1 MQTNHAYASP
11 NTHENRALIVAHDP
25 RIQATSRHTLQHA
38 RWHVDTCH
46 NFGQFQALPRQH
58 GWPLVVVADDDQG
71 LPEQIL
77 HSFQADI
84 VSERTY
90 VAVLAHA
97 PSLAQAT
104 RLLQLHAFD
113 YWLPPLEPTQLLT
126 LATQVG
132 RLTSFRPTLPT
143 STVAAPTTAE
153 HALIGQSAAM
163 IGLLK
168 QLVRL
173 APARNLRLFLTGE
186 TGTGKEVIARKIHE
200 LSGCTGPFLAVN
212 CAATVESLLE
222 SELFGHEKGAF
233 TGALQLKQGLWELAE
248 NGTLFLDEIT
258 EAAPSVQAKLLRALQ
273 ENVIRRVGSNR
284 EIKVN
289 ARVIAAS
296 NRILETAVA
305 EKTFR
310 EDLFYRLGQVLRIPP
325 LRERLDDIPL
335 LAQHFCQR
343 AVPHCIIAPEAMNL
357 LCSWPWPGNVR
368 ELESVM
374 LKLANLSGSVIL
386 PEHVLEQIQPSR
398 VLPPWMSL
406 PFLSALSSISDEQ
419 YPSVHTLRNWYVA
432 TLTFQ
437 GYSQAEI
444 ARRLAL
450 DPRTVAHA
458 WQEAQEQ
465 FPCDELLRPAPTE

>member
-1 MQTNHAYASP
+1 MQYPQSVT
-11 NTHENRALIVAHDP
+11 THNQPYNYEHRALIVAGDAGL
-25 RIQATSRHTLQHA
+25 RATSRNTLQHA
-38 RWHVDTCH
+38 RWHVDACH
-46 NFGQFQALPRQH
+46 SFNQFQALPRQD
-58 GWPLVVVADDDQG
+58 GWPLVVVADDRAG
-71 LPEQIL
+71 LPEQML
-77 HSFQADI
+77 HYLQADI
-84 VSERTY
+84 VRERSY
-90 VAVLAHA
+90 VIVLTQAPSVTQAIQYLQLRAFEYLPLPLDPVRLLALSTQVQRLAQYKSTAPIAEQRVLAE
-97 PSLAQAT
+97 PS
-104 RLLQLHAFD
+104 
-113 YWLPPLEPTQLLT
+113 EP
-126 LATQVG
+126 
-132 RLTSFRPTLPT
+132 
-143 STVAAPTTAE
+143 
-153 HALIGQSAAM
+153 ALIGQSAA
-163 IGLLK
+163 LLELTK

-173 APARNLRLFLTGE
+173 APAHNLRLFLTGE

-233 TGALQLKQGLWELAE
+233 TGALSAKPGLWEAAE

-258 EAAPSVQAKLLRALQ
+258 EAAPSVQAKLLRTLQ

-325 LRERLDDIPL
+325 LRERLEDIPL

-386 PEHVLEQIQPSR
+386 PEHVLEHIQPSR

-406 PFLSALSSISDEQ
+406 PFLSALPCMTEERFPNLHD
-419 YPSVHTLRNWYVA
+419 LRNWYAAV
-432 TLTFQ
+432 LDFY
-437 GYSQAEI
+437 GCSQAEI
-444 ARRLAL
+444 ARRLGL
-450 DPRTVAHA
+450 DPRTVAKA
-458 WQEAQEQ
+458 LQEAHAQ
-465 FPCDELLRPAPTE
+465 FPVPKRT